1 MRRSMRRSSCSD
13 GLRLN
18 GPRDLFPAAPEPSG
32 AAVFL
37 HASHIA
43 IRRGGG
49 AVYLPSVRSATLIL
63 GLLTVAMLAT
73 AGPVLELPALDPRG
87 RGAAHPEPVDF
98 AEDVLPILAENC
110 LRCHGGVREMAGLN
124 LGDERSVH
132 AELRSGAKAVVP
144 GRPRDSELLARIA
157 SSDMDDR
164 MPPEGAALAPDEIA
178 TIRRWIAEGATWGT
192 HWAFAPRTRVEMPEL
207 DARDSRQA
215 SRKTSWPRNGIDQF
229 VLARI
234 EEAGLSPAPAA
245 DPEALVRR
253 VALDLTGLPP
263 DDDARAEFLADP
275 SDAGYARLVDRLL
288 ASPAYGERFARVW
301 LDLARY
307 ADTQGYEKDARRDI
321 WAWRDWVIEALNADM
336 PYDRFAVRLLAG
348 DMLPDATEADRV
360 ATAFHRNTL
369 TNTEGGTDN
378 EEFRMA
384 AVFDRV
390 STTWQSFLG
399 VTFQCVQCHGHP
411 YDPIPQRDYYGFL
424 AYLNQT
430 ADADLDDDSPRL
442 AIERVGVKSSVPV
455 MQELPA
461 GSARTTRRLERGALT
476 SPAEV
481 VAPSLPRFLFGDVV
495 APADR
500 LGMAESLA
508 SAGNPLFSRV
518 AANRAWEILFG
529 RGIVETSE
537 DFGVMGSGAS
547 DRALLDHLAGV
558 LVDRGFSM
566 KELLREIVTSSTYRQ
581 SSVASD
587 AAAARDPDN
596 RLWSR
601 APRLRLEAEQVR
613 DTALAVSGLL
623 SRKIGGPPVMPPQ
636 PDGVWQVVYS
646 GDAWA
651 TSPGEDRYRRAIYTF
666 LRRSSPYPSFIAFD
680 ATSRETCTVRRI
692 RTNTPLAAL
701 VTLNDPVYL
710 ECAQH
715 LAIAARAHADDSVA
729 VRAMLERALGRAAL
743 DAEVARLLALVASE
757 RSRYAGRDDLARHLA
772 GKAAADSTDLA
783 RDAAL
788 VAAANAILN
797 LDDFLTKS

>member
-1 MRRSMRRSSCSD
+1 
-13 GLRLN
+13 
-18 GPRDLFPAAPEPSG
+18 
-32 AAVFL
+32 
-37 HASHIA
+37 
-43 IRRGGG
+43 
-49 AVYLPSVRSATLIL
+49 
-63 GLLTVAMLAT
+63 
-73 AGPVLELPALDPRG
+73 
-87 RGAAHPEPVDF
+87 
-98 AEDVLPILAENC
+98 
-110 LRCHGGVREMAGLN
+110 
-124 LGDERSVH
+124 
-132 AELRSGAKAVVP
+132 
-144 GRPRDSELLARIA
+144 
-157 SSDMDDR
+157 
-164 MPPEGAALAPDEIA
+164 
-178 TIRRWIAEGATWGT
+178 
-192 HWAFAPRTRVEMPEL
+192 
-207 DARDSRQA
+207 
-215 SRKTSWPRNGIDQF
+215 
-229 VLARI
+229 
-234 EEAGLSPAPAA
+234 
-245 DPEALVRR
+245 
-253 VALDLTGLPP
+253 
-263 DDDARAEFLADP
+263 
-275 SDAGYARLVDRLL
+275 
-288 ASPAYGERFARVW
+288 
-301 LDLARY
+301 
-307 ADTQGYEKDARRDI
+307 
-321 WAWRDWVIEALNADM
+321 
-336 PYDRFAVRLLAG
+336 
-348 DMLPDATEADRV
+348 
-360 ATAFHRNTL
+360 
-369 TNTEGGTDN
+369 
-378 EEFRMA
+378 
-384 AVFDRV
+384 
-390 STTWQSFLG
+390 
-399 VTFQCVQCHGHP
+399 VQCHGHP

-430 ADADLDDDSPRL
+430 ADADRDDDSPRL
-442 AIERVGVKSSVPV
+442 AVERAGVKTSVPV
-455 MQELPA
+455 MEELPA
-461 GSARTTRRLERGALT
+461 GSGRTTRRLERGALT
-476 SPAEV
+476 APAEE
-481 VAPSLPRFLFGDVV
+481 VAPSLPSFLFGDGA

-500 LGMAESLA
+500 LGMAERLA
-508 SAGNPLFSRV
+508 SAENPLFSRV

-566 KELLREIVTSSTYRQ
+566 KELLREIVTSATYRQ
-581 SSVASD
+581 SSMASE
-587 AAAARDPDN
+587 ATVKHDPDN
-596 RLWSR
+596 GLWSR

-651 TSPGEDRYRRAIYTF
+651 TSAGEDRYRRAIYTF

-757 RSRYAGRDDLARHLA
+757 RQRYAGRDDLARHLA

>member
-1 MRRSMRRSSCSD
+1 MRPALPLAFCTIAALALSWRVTGGVTRRSES
-13 GLRLN
+13 
-18 GPRDLFPAAPEPSG
+18 
-32 AAVFL
+32 
-37 HASHIA
+37 
-43 IRRGGG
+43 
-49 AVYLPSVRSATLIL
+49 
-63 GLLTVAMLAT
+63 
-73 AGPVLELPALDPRG
+73 
-87 RGAAHPEPVDF
+87 EPVDF

-110 LRCHGGVREMAGLN
+110 LRCHGGVREVAGLN
-124 LGDERSVH
+124 LGDERSVL

-144 GRPRDSELLARIA
+144 GRPRESELLARIA
-157 SSDMDDR
+157 SNDMDER
-164 MPPEGAALAPDEIA
+164 MPPEGAALAPDEIV
-178 TIRRWIAEGATWGT
+178 TIRRWIAEGAEWGT
-192 HWAFAPRTRVEMPEL
+192 HWAFAPRTRVEIAG
-207 DARDSRQA
+207 DAARESRHA
-215 SRKTSWPRNGIDQF
+215 SWPRNGIDRL

-234 EEAGLSPAPAA
+234 EEAGLSPAPGA

-263 DDDARAEFLADP
+263 DDDVRDEFFADP
-275 SDAGYARLVDRLL
+275 SEAGYARLVDRLL

-430 ADADLDDDSPRL
+430 ADADRDDDSPRL
-442 AIERVGVKSSVPV
+442 AIERAGVKTSVPV

-461 GSARTTRRLERGALT
+461 GSERATRRLERGALT
-476 SPAEV
+476 APAEV
-481 VAPSLPRFLFGDVV
+481 VAPALPRFLFGEGA
-495 APADR
+495 APVDR

-508 SAGNPLFSRV
+508 SAENPLFSRV

-566 KELLREIVTSSTYRQ
+566 KELLREIVTSATYRQ
-581 SSVASD
+581 SSVASEETVR
-587 AAAARDPDN
+587 RDPDN

-715 LAIAARAHADDSVA
+715 LAIAARAHADDATA

-743 DAEVARLLALVASE
+743 DAEVARLLALVADE
-757 RSRYAGRDDLARHLA
+757 RARYAGRDDLARHLA
-772 GKAAADSTDLA
+772 GKAATDSTDLA